1 MGKFVQDYAEDNTEL
16 FEKIKLNKSGY
27 LKTIDK
33 VFTQYQIPLELKY
46 LAIIE
51 SKLKTN
57 ARSGVG
63 AVGVWQFMPGTAK
76 TLGLKIT
83 AKYDERQQIGKSTV
97 AAAKYLTDLYGYFE
111 DWLLVIAAYNSGPA
125 PVLNAIKKSGSRSF
139 WKLQNFLP
147 KETRLHVKRFIATHY
162 YFEGGGS
169 LVTLGKAE
177 AEKYLKKLE
186 LWDKRHCRVRE
197 LSGGMK
203 RRLLFARAMVHEP
216 KLLILD
222 EPTAGVDLE
231 IRRTMWDFIRE
242 INQQGTTI
250 ILTTHY
256 LEEAE
261 NLCRNIAIIDHGEII
276 ANTSVTN
283 LLSTLQM
290 ESFVLSL
297 ENPLENLPHL
307 DGLVL
312 RKIDDKTLEIDVTKS
327 QSLNDVFARLSANN
341 IIVSSLRNKV
351 NRLEEMFM
359 LLTKNGREN
368 AVHDNGSS
376 LDQEIIQPSE
386 GS

>member
-1 MGKFVQDYAEDNTEL
+1 MLNKKQIKTGSFLVLFFIIVLRSIGGITPVTLNNIVYNDSVVLSVTSKSSLSVPQVPLHKSMGKFVQDYADDYDEL
-16 FEKIKLNKSGY
+16 FEDIKLNKSGY

-169 LVTLGKAE
+169 LVTLGKVE
-177 AEKYLKKLE
+177 TEKYLKQLE
-186 LWDKRHCRVRE
+186 EFNTKNNQGNEQNDTDSIPAFSQWIGVI
-197 LSGGMK
+197 S
-203 RRLLFARAMVHEP
+203 HE
-216 KLLILD
+216 KDLQLIL
-222 EPTAGVDLE
+222 
-231 IRRTMWDFIRE
+231 
-242 INQQGTTI
+242 
-250 ILTTHY
+250 
-256 LEEAE
+256 
-261 NLCRNIAIIDHGEII
+261 
-276 ANTSVTN
+276 
-283 LLSTLQM
+283 
-290 ESFVLSL
+290 
-297 ENPLENLPHL
+297 
-307 DGLVL
+307 
-312 RKIDDKTLEIDVTKS
+312 KK
-327 QSLNDVFARLSANN
+327 
-341 IIVSSLRNKV
+341 
-351 NRLEEMFM
+351 
-359 LLTKNGREN
+359 
-368 AVHDNGSS
+368 
-376 LDQEIIQPSE
+376 
-386 GS
+386 

>member
-1 MGKFVQDYAEDNTEL
+1 MLNKKQIKTVFFLVSFFIIVLRSNGGTNPLTLNDLVYNDSFLLSVTGKSSLSIPGVPLHQSMGKFVQDYAEDNDEL

-83 AKYDERQQIGKSTV
+83 AKYDERQHIWKSSV
-97 AAAKYLTDLYGYFE
+97 AAARYLTTLYGYFE

-169 LVTLGKAE
+169 LVTLGKIE
-177 AEKYLKKLE
+177 TEKYLKELE
-186 LWDKRHCRVRE
+186 EFNRKNN
-197 LSGGMK
+197 SGNDQDDTNPIPA
-203 RRLLFARAMVHEP
+203 FSQWVAVINHENS
-216 KLLILD
+216 LQLIL
-222 EPTAGVDLE
+222 
-231 IRRTMWDFIRE
+231 
-242 INQQGTTI
+242 
-250 ILTTHY
+250 
-256 LEEAE
+256 
-261 NLCRNIAIIDHGEII
+261 
-276 ANTSVTN
+276 
-283 LLSTLQM
+283 
-290 ESFVLSL
+290 
-297 ENPLENLPHL
+297 
-307 DGLVL
+307 
-312 RKIDDKTLEIDVTKS
+312 KK
-327 QSLNDVFARLSANN
+327 
-341 IIVSSLRNKV
+341 
-351 NRLEEMFM
+351 
-359 LLTKNGREN
+359 
-368 AVHDNGSS
+368 
-376 LDQEIIQPSE
+376 
-386 GS
+386 